1 MGHHFCPGVSFECAA
16 LCDVHAFPVLLIGE
30 KMANVTKVTDE
41 KRAEFLDALMAC
53 GNVTK
58 SAEATKISRQEWY
71 REKDENEAF
80 AKAWDEALKIGADG
94 LEDEARRRA
103 FEGVSEPVF
112 YQGNVAGHVQKYSD
126 TLLIVLLKAHKKELY
141 GDKLEMTGKDGAPLV
156 QPVVNVTLTQDG
168 GD

>member
-1 MGHHFCPGVSFECAA
+1 M
-16 LCDVHAFPVLLIGE
+16 
-30 KMANVTKVTDE
+30 
-41 KRAEFLDALMAC
+41 
-53 GNVTK
+53 
-58 SAEATKISRQEWY
+58 
-71 REKDENEAF
+71 
-80 AKAWDEALKIGADG
+80 
-94 LEDEARRRA
+94 
-103 FEGVSEPVF
+103 SEPVF